1 MSLKFVNL
9 KETIL
14 VIARFMHVLYQKCN
28 KGEIT
33 FEKHET
39 SSKGLE
45 AKSEKY
51 FNFVKIKARQRT
63 SPVATL
69 YTT

>member
-9 KETIL
+9 KETIFF
-14 VIARFMHVLYQKCN
+14 IARFMHVLYQKWN

-39 SSKGLE
+39 SSNGLE

-51 FNFVKIKARQRT
+51 FNFVEIKAR
-63 SPVATL
+63 
-69 YTT
+69 

>member
-1 MSLKFVNL
+1 
-9 KETIL
+9 
-14 VIARFMHVLYQKCN
+14 MHVLYQKWN

-39 SSKGLE
+39 SSNGLE

-51 FNFVKIKARQRT
+51 FNFVEIKARQRT
-63 SPVATL
+63 SPVASF
-69 YTT
+69 TTQPKQGT